1 MLQDSGVPGDCTNY
15 TTVVI
20 VHGYAWHS
28 GQYTSPSFLGNYS
41 HNCPRYPGIFSK
53 LVPLAES
60 HSVRIILLN
69 RRDYTGSLPYTEAE
83 RALLAVLSPEIMSNA
98 AEAATAKKNAATFM
112 QDRARELYDFL
123 VQLVKSSNLP
133 LLDRGTNKGG
143 IVLAGWS
150 FGTLWMTALLA
161 YVALFPV
168 DDVRLSDYMRS
179 VTFLGMFAP

>member
-1 MLQDSGVPGDCTNY
+1 M
-15 TTVVI
+15 
-20 VHGYAWHS
+20 
-28 GQYTSPSFLGNYS
+28 
-41 HNCPRYPGIFSK
+41 
-53 LVPLAES
+53 
-60 HSVRIILLN
+60 RIILLN